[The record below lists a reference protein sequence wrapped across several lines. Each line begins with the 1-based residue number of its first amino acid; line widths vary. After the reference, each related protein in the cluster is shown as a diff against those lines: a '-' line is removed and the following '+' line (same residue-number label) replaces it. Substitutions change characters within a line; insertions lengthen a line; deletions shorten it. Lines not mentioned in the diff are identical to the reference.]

1 MTRTDRQEFYCDFCE
16 ISVNACNFTK
26 TRLRDGCLLWTFQ
39 RFSDFCDVLQE
50 FSKSWQKYWW
60 KNVCKISL
68 SRWLFCKNNSINC
81 DDNDD
86 ATCFLI
92 PGRLLLL
99 DNPWNEISLEVLE
112 LSICVAARLLYLDQV
127 LIYKKTEDEP
137 AYFPGRYKLLQI
149 VETIQK
155 FSLFPKDGA
164 IV

>member
-1 MTRTDRQEFYCDFCE
+1 MPATLLKQDFATDVFCE
-16 ISVNACNFTK
+16 LSKDFQIFVMCCKNFLKVDKNTGEK
-26 TRLRDGCLLWTFQ
+26 MFA
-39 RFSDFCDVLQE
+39 
-50 FSKSWQKYWW
+50 KY
-60 KNVCKISL
+60 L

-99 DNPWNEISLEVLE
+99 DSPWNEISLEVLE